1 MSPILFIK
9 EDIAMLLLFTLAL
22 FILLLSGIYWIKQQ
36 GISLSKTVLVGL
48 VSGLIFG
55 ILLQNSLSQ
64 QQSILTEA
72 LNWINI
78 VGSGYVRLLQMI
90 VMPLV
95 LISILSAV
103 SKLQNIASL
112 GKISISIIF
121 ILLFTTAL
129 SAIIA
134 IGFSALFN
142 LNAEGLIAG
151 ARELAAQERVLGRVE
166 SVANLTIPSMLLSFI
181 PRNPFA
187 ELTGANPTSIISVVI
202 FAALLGFATLKVNQ
216 ADNTIGERLR
226 QGIESLNKLIM
237 SLVRI
242 IIHLTPYGVFALMT
256 RMAASSSLADIV
268 NLFNFVIASYLA
280 IISMFIVHGLL
291 LLLNGINPLTYYKK
305 VLPTLLFAFT
315 SRSSAA
321 TIPLNIET
329 QTNKLGNSPAIANF
343 SASFGAT
350 IGQNGCAGIY
360 PAMLAIM
367 VAPTVGIDPFTPH
380 FLLSLIAIITVSSFG
395 IAGVG
400 GGATFA
406 AIIVLSTLGLPLT
419 LVGLLISIEPLIDMG
434 RTALNVNGAITAGT
448 ITSRRLK
455 QQDISILT
463 DKNG

>member
-22 FILLLSGIYWIKQQ
+22 FILLLSGLYWIKQQ
-36 GISLSKTVLVGL
+36 GTSLSKTVLVGL

-95 LISILSAV
+95 FISILSAV

-112 GKISISIIF
+112 GKISVSIIF

-242 IIHLTPYGVFALMT
+242 IIHLTPYGVLALMT

-380 FLLSLIAIITVSSFG
+380 FLLSLIAIITISSFG

-455 QQDISILT
+455 QQNLKIIADENS
-463 DKNG
+463 